1 MVIGTA
7 LVNNINFKKEI
18 NMKLTEKQMIAII
31 KEKRITNCTKEE
43 KEQVMN
49 FAFGED
55 YMDSN
60 DKGARKTVEVA

>member
-1 MVIGTA
+1 
-7 LVNNINFKKEI
+7 
-18 NMKLTEKQMIAII
+18 MKLTEKQMITII

-55 YMDSN
+55 FMNSDDRN
-60 DKGARKTVEVA
+60 KRRLRLLDG

>member
-1 MVIGTA
+1 
-7 LVNNINFKKEI
+7 
-18 NMKLTEKQMIAII
+18 MKLTEKQMIAII

-55 YMDSN
+55 FMNSY